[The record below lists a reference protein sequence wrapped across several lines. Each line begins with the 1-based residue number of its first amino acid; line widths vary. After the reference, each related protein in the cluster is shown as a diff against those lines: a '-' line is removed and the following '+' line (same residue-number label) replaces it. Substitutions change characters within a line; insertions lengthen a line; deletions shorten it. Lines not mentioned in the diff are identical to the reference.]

1 MKKLAMVLGAL
12 LPLALIP
19 AMASA
24 QKIEAGKWTG
34 NVIAPDGDTVQ
45 VTYDVALKGDTIGIT
60 VTAGEHGSFNFNDV
74 KLVDK
79 ALTFWFQPGPRVD
92 CSLARREDGAF
103 AGACKDSEGGT
114 ASMVMM
120 PPKKG

>member
-1 MKKLAMVLGAL
+1 MKKLAMVLSAL
-12 LPLALIP
+12 LPLAILP

-24 QKIEAGKWTG
+24 QKIEVGKWTG
-34 NVIAPDGDTVQ
+34 NVIAPDGDTVPT
-45 VTYDVALKGDTIGIT
+45 TYDVTLKGDTIGIN
-60 VTAGEHGSFNFNDV
+60 VTAGEHGSFSFNEV

-79 ALTFWFQPGPRVD
+79 TLTFWFQPGPRVD
-92 CSLARREDGAF
+92 CALTRRDDGAF

-114 ASMVMM
+114 AQMLMT